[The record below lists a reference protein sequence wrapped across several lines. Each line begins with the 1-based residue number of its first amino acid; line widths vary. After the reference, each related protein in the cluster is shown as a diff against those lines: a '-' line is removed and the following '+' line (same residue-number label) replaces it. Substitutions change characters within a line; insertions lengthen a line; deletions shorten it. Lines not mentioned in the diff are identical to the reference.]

1 MGHFMFRAI
10 EKVGK
15 YEYAYKLFE
24 GWRKMMALN
33 CTSWCENPDTPR
45 SECHGWSSAP
55 IYELSSV
62 ILGVYPTEAGYRS
75 VTVKPYIYHPG
86 ISSASGKVPTPYGE
100 IAVSWKVED
109 DSFTMDISMPQ
120 GSLDFAKLTV
130 VLPGGETVNVKEE
143 SVHLKSAIRRDK

>member
-1 MGHFMFRAI
+1 
-10 EKVGK
+10 
-15 YEYAYKLFE
+15 
-24 GWRKMMALN
+24 
-33 CTSWCENPDTPR
+33 
-45 SECHGWSSAP
+45 
-55 IYELSSV
+55 V
-62 ILGVYPTEAGYRS
+62 ILGVYPTEAGFRS

-100 IAVSWKVED
+100 IAVSWKVEG

-130 VLPGGETVNVKEE
+130 VLPGGETVDVKEE